1 MATQVFIKDEN
12 GLIRE
17 EWVQP
22 KHIQGMLGSGWVVD
36 KAELEPK
43 KRAPSKKAVKNDD
56 ED

>member
-22 KHIQGMLGSGWVVD
+22 KHIQGMLSSGWVVD
-36 KAELEPK
+36 KEELEPK

-56 ED
+56 EV